1 MAGNYVRTGPFVNGG
16 APGIAAAFLNNLEA
30 VLERNSGDTEQG
42 HYFLSGWSNASGDL
56 LQVYIVALSRTS
68 VPISVSIDQSDKA
81 PTNVATPSTGQ
92 LTSGGFQI
100 YTTSTSAQ
108 VTNLQVGGL
117 YTIQW

>member
-56 LQVYIVALSRTS
+56 IQVYIVALSRTS
-68 VPISVSIDQSDKA
+68 VPISPAGSLDWRGYATVKA
-81 PTNVATPSTGQ
+81 IAT
-92 LTSGGFQI
+92 LRRND
-100 YTTSTSAQ
+100 AL
-108 VTNLQVGGL
+108 V
-117 YTIQW
+117 